1 MLLFSVCLIFSTDP
15 QVELPVIPGA
25 VGFGSNTVAG
35 RGGRIIRVTNLNS
48 SGPGSLKSALD
59 ALGPRIVVFEIS
71 GTIILKSDL
80 FVKSPFLTIA
90 GQTAP
95 SPGITIRGGA
105 LTILSHDILV
115 SHIRMRVGDDPDGP
129 PKNDRDA
136 FQIYNKYKDT
146 YNVVIDH
153 CSISWSIDENASVG
167 QPGISNVSFLNCI
180 CSEGL
185 YIAGHPDYPPGTPHS
200 KGLMIGP
207 DVTNVT
213 VYGCLFAHNDQRNI
227 QVGYVTSHNIEEINN
242 VIYNW
247 GSTAADT
254 YGDLDVIG
262 NCFIPGLNTTNHS
275 LRTRNQNARLYAND
289 NIGGTW
295 WPQCTGSPSRLTESI
310 IPETRIMPS
319 SRVFDYVIRHAGA
332 RPADRDA
339 VDKRIID
346 DVVNRTG
353 TFKNSVLEAGGWP
366 DLEVNRRS
374 VNSNIPGAG
383 PIPDD
388 PNGDSDGDGY
398 TDIEEWLQALTL
410 NLEIK

>member
-1 MLLFSVCLIFSTDP
+1 MLLLSVSLSFSTDYL
-15 QVELPVIPGA
+15 VELPVIPGA
-25 VGFGSNTVAG
+25 VGFGTSTVAG
-35 RGGRIIRVTNLNS
+35 RGGRIIRVTNLNE
-48 SGPGSLKSALD
+48 SGPGSLKSALET
-59 ALGPRIVVFEIS
+59 LGPRIVVFEIS
-71 GTIILKSDL
+71 GTIVLKTNL
-80 FVKSPFLTIA
+80 YVRSPFLTLA
-90 GQTAP
+90 GETAP

-105 LTILSHDILV
+105 MTILSHDILV
-115 SHIRMRVGDDPDGP
+115 SHIRMRVGDDPAGP
-129 PKNDRDA
+129 PKGDRDA
-136 FQIYNKYKDT
+136 LQVYNELKNT

-167 QPGISNVSFLNCI
+167 EPGSYNISFLNCI

-185 YIAGHPDYPPGTPHS
+185 YISGHPEYPPGTPHS

-207 DVTNVT
+207 EITNVT

-227 QVGYVTSHNIEEINN
+227 QVGYVNSHNIEEVNN

-254 YGDLDVIG
+254 YSDLDVIG
-262 NCFIPGLNTTNHS
+262 NVFIPGLNTKNQS
-275 LRTRNQNARLYAND
+275 LRTRNRTSRLYAND

-295 WPQCTGSPSRLTESI
+295 WPQCTGAPSRLTESI
-310 IPETRIMPS
+310 IPESRIMPS

-346 DVVNRTG
+346 DVINRTG

-374 VNSNIPGAG
+374 VNSDIPGVG
-383 PIPDD
+383 PIPADPDD
-388 PNGDSDGDGY
+388 DSDGDGY

-410 NLEIK
+410 QLEIK